1 MEYCVTFKPLNLY
14 TIKPLNDQM
23 NNWLRFCF
31 KVFMKPIFLIAAILF
46 SASAFSQDTSS
57 VTVHKDPRIE
67 LLVKKQ
73 IQINEETSREGR
85 RIGKG
90 YRLLVINTNKR
101 DEAVDAKTK
110 VYTFFPELKSYLI
123 YQSPYFKLKVG
134 NFKDRKEAEEYKER
148 LMKYFP
154 RGVFIMN
161 DTTEIK
167 LDADKGTET
176 VGRN

>member
-1 MEYCVTFKPLNLY
+1 
-14 TIKPLNDQM
+14 
-23 NNWLRFCF
+23 
-31 KVFMKPIFLIAAILF
+31 MKKIFFILAILF
-46 SASAFSQDTSS
+46 SAAVFSQDTSS

-73 IQINEETSREGR
+73 IQINEETSREAR
-85 RIGKG
+85 RVGKG

-101 DEAVDAKTK
+101 DEAVEAKTK

-134 NFKDRKEAEEYKER
+134 NFKDRKEAEDYRKR
-148 LMKYFP
+148 LQKYFP
-154 RGVFIMN
+154 KGVFIMN
-161 DTTEIK
+161 DTIEIK